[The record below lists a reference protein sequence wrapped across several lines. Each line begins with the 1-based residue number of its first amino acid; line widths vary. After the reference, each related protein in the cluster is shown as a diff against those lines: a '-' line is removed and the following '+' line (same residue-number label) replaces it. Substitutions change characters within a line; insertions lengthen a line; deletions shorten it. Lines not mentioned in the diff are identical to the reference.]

1 MGLHLGG
8 VEPELGEADI
18 VVMDAVFPAVAIWW
32 TEGAI
37 EAADPSQEWQTQRSS
52 AALAR
57 LLVDIAF
64 FIAEPAELPVEPWPG
79 GAPASEQTQALH
91 GNVEG
96 RCVRV
101 LSPGV
106 GFPHPIHPFL
116 PAGLEVG
123 REVSQIIIQE
133 RSLEKIAAVG
143 IRTAGLRPV
152 SSP

>member
-1 MGLHLGG
+1 MRSSQ
-8 VEPELGEADI
+8 
-18 VVMDAVFPAVAIWW
+18 VVTIRW
-32 TEGAI
+32 TEGAL
-37 EAADPSQEWQTQRSS
+37 EAVDPSQERQTQRSS

-64 FIAEPAELPVEPWPG
+64 FTAKPAELRVEPGPR
-79 GAPASEQTQALH
+79 GAPAREQTQALH

-96 RCVRV
+96 RRLRV

-123 REVSQIIIQE
+123 REVPQIIIEE
-133 RSLEKIAAVG
+133 RTLEKIAAVG